1 MKEYFGY
8 DHFRPSQWKLIEN
21 VLNGRDQLGVMA
33 TGYGKS
39 LCFQFPSVYKQ
50 TKLTVVISPL
60 LSLMEDQVSKLESMG
75 IAAAMLGS
83 SAKKPATT
91 FKRVLAGEIRLLY
104 ITPEYA
110 HNQNHKLLEI
120 SQAVEICCWA
130 IDEAHCV
137 SQAWF
142 PNSNN
147 SLTKLKKK
155 RNIHFKIKV
164 GSKHPYRG
172 KQGQIDD
179 NVIRFELHHF
189 RQNRKLSVLSL

>member
-1 MKEYFGY
+1 MYLWKLLKEYFGY
-8 DHFRPSQWKLIEN
+8 DTFRPSQWKLIEN

-39 LCFQFPSVYKQ
+39 LCFQFPSVFSE

-110 HNQNHKLLEI
+110 HNQNH
-120 SQAVEICCWA
+120 
-130 IDEAHCV
+130 
-137 SQAWF
+137 
-142 PNSNN
+142 
-147 SLTKLKKK
+147 
-155 RNIHFKIKV
+155 
-164 GSKHPYRG
+164 
-172 KQGQIDD
+172 
-179 NVIRFELHHF
+179 
-189 RQNRKLSVLSL
+189 